1 MLSVEIVVVWLALT
15 EVSALLFC
23 GAVLLVII
31 TLFAI
36 AVFLQ
41 DLFINTMHDSPWLTF
56 TGYVFFGNLLVR
68 GCLLIP

>member
-1 MLSVEIVVVWLALT
+1 
-15 EVSALLFC
+15 
-23 GAVLLVII
+23 VLLVII

-56 TGYVFFGNLLVR
+56 TGYVVLGNLLVR

>member
-1 MLSVEIVVVWLALT
+1 
-15 EVSALLFC
+15 
-23 GAVLLVII
+23 VLLVII

-41 DLFINTMHDSPWLTF
+41 DLLINTMHDSPWLTF